1 MKSAE
6 PQPTSLTL
14 EAAATTS
21 LPSVEVQTI
30 TVILDL
36 EDQDIETLQLII
48 QPGQGNDQLTYKY
61 SFPCFGVHL
70 CSTNRIFVNL

>member
-21 LPSVEVQTI
+21 LPTVEVQTI

-48 QPGQGNDQLTYKY
+48 QPGQGK
-61 SFPCFGVHL
+61 
-70 CSTNRIFVNL
+70 

>member
-70 CSTNRIFVNL
+70 RSINRIFVDL